1 MQEKIYVM
9 WENVNTAIITTDYA
23 EEQAEVLNLSNE
35 QFKLPFGFRT
45 VITQTEL
52 EDFLLYRCFPKNRA
66 NARQV
71 LKASGISF
79 YNIRDLL
86 AKTHGVKNEDKM
98 WLSFGAYP
106 AGDYKQLR
114 QRDTYNL
121 YDPADKGYKRSIAI
135 KNDAGIDYLRISP
148 EFCMY
153 NELLTN
159 GNQRKFKYDNSWY
172 KFDYYGYEG
181 LAEVICS
188 RLAKALNLRCVKYS
202 PFTRI
207 TNDGII
213 QAITEHGCVSQHF
226 LGEDECEFTL
236 YRLLAYYK
244 DISCLNLFRRPDI
257 SVEERMEAVTASIA
271 PLVGK
276 DTWLKTLG
284 TLLLFDAITLNDD
297 RHLNNIIF
305 IYNTVTRSFRLAPL
319 FDNGGALLSCYD
331 ARATMDDVRA
341 KPFST
346 SFQRQL
352 NCYKALYGTDNI
364 PRLSASASIRVD
376 DLIPLY
382 GERLVTRCLTI
393 LNQRLSEFDCVLE
406 RD

>member
-9 WENVNTAIITTDYA
+9 WGNVNTAIIMTDYN
-23 EEQAEVLNLSNE
+23 EEQVKVVNLSNE
-35 QFKLPFGFRT
+35 QFKLPFGYRT
-45 VITQTEL
+45 VISQNEL
-52 EDFLLYRCFPKNRA
+52 EDFLAYRCFPKTRA
-66 NARQV
+66 NARQI

-98 WLSFGAYP
+98 WLSFGVYP
-106 AGDYKQLR
+106 SGDYAKLR

-121 YDPADKGYKRSIAI
+121 YDPADKGYKHNIAV
-135 KNDAGIDYLRISP
+135 KSATDTAYLRITP

-159 GNQRKFKYDNSWY
+159 GNQRKFRYADNWY

-181 LAEVICS
+181 LAEVLCS
-188 RLAKALNLRCVKYS
+188 RLAAALNLRCVQYS

-207 TNDGII
+207 TNDGIL
-213 QAITEHGCVSQHF
+213 QGVTERGCVSQHF

-244 DISCLNLFRRPDI
+244 DISCLNLFRRSDI
-257 SVEERMEAVTASIA
+257 SVEERMESVTTSIV
-271 PLVGK
+271 PLIGES
-276 DTWLKTLG
+276 TWLRTLG

-305 IYNTVTRSFRLAPL
+305 IYNTVTQTFRLAPL

-331 ARATMDDVRA
+331 ARATVDDVRS

-346 SFQRQL
+346 SFRRQL
-352 NCYKALYGTDNI
+352 NCYKVLYGTDNI
-364 PRLSASASIRVD
+364 PKLPSSINISVAD
-376 DLIPLY
+376 IIPLY
-382 GERLVTRCLTI
+382 GGRLVNRCITI
-393 LNQRLSEFDCVLE
+393 LKQQLSEFDCVLE
-406 RD
+406 CD